1 MLAIPAQIIHR
12 EMVDGAQSALPD
24 APVVDDVREP
34 SRFRTALAAA
44 LYRTA
49 GALDPA
55 QGRPRRGVVRQLGV
69 TAR

>member
-1 MLAIPAQIIHR
+1 MFVIPAQIIR
-12 EMVDGAQSALPD
+12 RTMVAGAHSALPD
-24 APVVDDVREP
+24 APVVDDVRAP
-34 SRFRTALAAA
+34 SRSRIALAAV